1 MQSKTLSSD
10 FFNRTL
16 FVKNR
21 KRFWPLWV
29 SYSFIL
35 LWFLSAMT
43 FLSLHLQFFGVSNEH
58 MWHST
63 IQFIYHDALRSCF
76 PIAAIFSMF
85 MALAVFSY
93 LGNERSCYY
102 FHSLPLTRSQ
112 LLSNGFISGLGM
124 MFIPNLV
131 FYMFTNLICW
141 SDGLNAIKALSFW
154 LLLIT
159 FEELFFFSLAALC
172 MIIFGH
178 NIASPLMYVILIF
191 YSELMALLL
200 NGLYQ
205 NLFYGSSDNLVS
217 IPENNPLG
225 IISPLRFFNS
235 FNFYADEKLAE
246 ANVFECYKPYG
257 FWMVIITSL
266 VVTAVFI
273 AAAVLLYNR
282 RKSEHAGDVVA
293 IDFMK
298 PVFRWVFGISF
309 AILFTTMITETL
321 MSSINY
327 TTKILISTF
336 VLLVIFGVIS
346 FIAAEMII
354 RKSFRVFK
362 GMGRRFWTYTA
373 FIVAVSFGL
382 LFAGDRVTKYVPDN
396 SDVKELRITA
406 SNFSYAFTDRNDIDR
421 LMKSHRSIIADK
433 DELVTMLNVSGT
445 MRLDYEYT
453 YENGKTTERNYFI
466 PTDCSVAKDL
476 YSFFVENAVCL
487 IFGDPDT
494 TKYSSCELCLLDRNQ
509 YYDYRDFYSEQT
521 GTIVKAL
528 IKDYE
533 SGYITLEEMCPDFAG
548 IYIYKDYPDS
558 GYYRLELHR
567 SPYIERDYLYDH
579 HVLFFDKYCVNTME
593 YLRKYVNF
601 EDYQ

>member
-1 MQSKTLSSD
+1 MQSKTSSSD
-10 FFNRTL
+10 FFNKTL
-16 FVKNR
+16 FTKNR

-29 SYSFIL
+29 GYSFIL

-43 FLSLHLQFFGVSNEH
+43 FLSLHLQFFGVDNEH

-63 IQFIYHDALRSCF
+63 IDFIYNDALESCF
-76 PIAAIFSMF
+76 PIAAIFSLF

-102 FHSLPLTRSQ
+102 FHSLPLTRNQ

-131 FYMFTNLICW
+131 FYLFTNFICW

-159 FEELFFFSLAALC
+159 VEELFFFSLAALC
-172 MIIFGH
+172 MIVFGH
-178 NIASPLMYVILIF
+178 NIASPVMYVILIF

-205 NLFYGSSDNLVS
+205 NLFYGSSDSLVT

-235 FNFYADEKLAE
+235 FSFYADEKLVK
-246 ANVFECYKPYG
+246 ANVYECYKPYG

-266 VVTAVFI
+266 IVTAIFI
-273 AAAVLLYNR
+273 SAAVLLYNR

-293 IDFMK
+293 IDFLK

-327 TTKILISTF
+327 TTKILITTL

-362 GMGRRFWTYTA
+362 GIGKRFWTYTA
-373 FIVAVSFGL
+373 FIVAISFGL

-396 SDVKELRITA
+396 SDVKEIRLNV
-406 SNFSYAFTDRNDIDR
+406 SSYEFAFTDRNDIDM
-421 LMKSHRSIIADK
+421 LMDCHRSIIEDK
-433 DELVTMLNVSGT
+433 DDLVTMLKVSGVF
-445 MRLDYEYT
+445 RLNYEYVL
-453 YENGKTTERNYFI
+453 ENGKTIERNYFI
-466 PTDCSVAKDL
+466 PTEYKVARNL
-476 YSFFVENAVCL
+476 SEFFVENAVSL
-487 IFGDPDT
+487 IFGDPDKT
-494 TKYSSCELCLLDRNQ
+494 RYDSCELCLMDKNQ
-509 YYDYRDFYSEQT
+509 YYDYREFYSDQT
-521 GTIVKAL
+521 KEIVKAL

-533 SGYITLEEMCPDFAG
+533 SGYITLEEMAPDFAG
-548 IYIYKDYPDS
+548 IYRYSDYPGS
-558 GYYRLELHR
+558 GYYRLELRR
-567 SPYIERDYLYDH
+567 SAFYQKDYLYNL
-579 HVLFFDKYCVNTME
+579 HVLFFNEKCINTME

-601 EDYQ
+601 EDYL